1 MLDLSAHARTPLSK
15 SCAVTGPESET
26 GRAAVDLWR
35 NYSGSMA
42 GASLRLIVGLVVVV
56 GLSSAAWS
64 QVSGSQDTTQ
74 ASPGAIEKA
83 GVVAAT
89 QDAVVE
95 RPLPDIASLMH
106 EVEAHQ
112 KASETIQKDYL
123 YHEVATAEENDGHGG
138 VKKTEIRE
146 FDVFWLNGVEVHKL
160 VKKDGKELNADEQKK
175 ESERIDKEVA
185 KAKERRSK
193 ADAKGQETDS
203 HGHEEVT
210 VSRFLELGSFT
221 NPRRV
226 KVNGR
231 DTIAV
236 DYEGDPKAKTRNR
249 FEDVIRDLTGTIW
262 VDEEDR
268 SISRIEGRFLKPF
281 RIGGGLVVN
290 IKQDTSFAVEQRKV
304 NGEVWL
310 PARVD
315 GKGAARAMLFFS
327 VNGSIRVVDSDYRKF
342 KATSTILPGMS
353 TVTEPGADSG
363 VTPQPPNR

>member
-1 MLDLSAHARTPLSK
+1 MLDLSAQARTPLSK

-26 GRAAVDLWR
+26 GRKAVGSGC

-42 GASLRLIVGLVVVV
+42 GTSLRLVMGLVVAV
-56 GLSSAAWS
+56 GLSSAGWGQAG
-64 QVSGSQDTTQ
+64 GSEEAAQT
-74 ASPGAIEKA
+74 SPGAAEKA
-83 GVVAAT
+83 EVVAPT
-89 QDAVVE
+89 E
-95 RPLPDIASLMH
+95 GTPLPNIPALMH

-123 YHEVATAEENDGHGG
+123 YHEVATAEESDGHGG
-138 VKKTEIRE
+138 IKKTETRE
-146 FDVFWLNGVEVHKL
+146 FDVFWLNGVEIHKL
-160 VKKDGKELNADEQKK
+160 VKKDGKELSADEEKK

-185 KAKERRSK
+185 KAKERRDK
-193 ADAKGQETDS
+193 ADTKGEETDS
-203 HGHEEVT
+203 RGHEEVT
-210 VSRFLELGSFT
+210 VSRFLELGRFT

-268 SISRIEGRFLKPF
+268 SISRIEGHFLRPF
-281 RIGGGLVVN
+281 KIGAGLVVN
-290 IKQDTSFAVEQRKV
+290 IKQDTSFAMEQRKI
-304 NGEVWL
+304 NDEIWL

-327 VNGSIRVVDSDYRKF
+327 FNGNIRVVDSDYRKF

-353 TVTEPGADSG
+353 TVNEPGADGG
-363 VTPQPPNR
+363 VTPQPPNN

>member
-1 MLDLSAHARTPLSK
+1 MLDLSADARTPLSK

-26 GRAAVDLWR
+26 GCAADGLSR

-42 GASLRLIVGLVVVV
+42 RTSLRLVVGLVFAV
-56 GLSSAAWS
+56 GLSSAGWGQAG
-64 QVSGSQDTTQ
+64 GSAGIAP
-74 ASPGAIEKA
+74 ASPGVVEKA
-83 GVVAAT
+83 GVAAST
-89 QDAVVE
+89 KDAVE
-95 RPLPDIASLMH
+95 RPLPDIPALMH

-123 YHEVATAEENDGHGG
+123 YHEVATAEEIDGHGG
-138 VKKTEIRE
+138 VKKTETKE
-146 FDVFWLNGVEVHKL
+146 FDVFWLNGVEVQKL
-160 VKKDGKELNADEQKK
+160 VKKDGKELNAEEQKK

-185 KAKERRSK
+185 KVRERRDK
-193 ADAKGQETDS
+193 ADTKGQETDS
-203 HGHEEVT
+203 RGHEEVT
-210 VSRFLELGSFT
+210 VSRFLELGRFT

-249 FEDVIRDLTGTIW
+249 FEDVIRDLAGTIW

-268 SISRIEGRFLKPF
+268 SISRIEGHFLRPF
-281 RIGGGLVVN
+281 KIGAGLVVN
-290 IKQDTSFAVEQRKV
+290 IKQDTSFAWEQRKI
-304 NGEVWL
+304 NDEIWL

-327 VNGSIRVVDSDYRKF
+327 FNGNIRVVDSDYRKF

-353 TVTEPGADSG
+353 TVTEPGDSG
-363 VTPQPPNR
+363 GVPPQAPNH